1 MSWGLAIAVPYSTK
15 RGFQDE
21 LWCPPHPPFALGA
34 CKALPGSGSNSS
46 STATATPSSSESEK
60 TRKIEEKAA
69 EIQRHEEDLKNMTGT
84 DQEKIDAAN
93 KIDQERRELQE
104 MQESN
109 GSS

>member
-1 MSWGLAIAVPYSTK
+1 MSCDVRRTRPTRRSLSWLVPGL
-15 RGFQDE
+15 
-21 LWCPPHPPFALGA
+21 LLLFALGA
-34 CKALPGSGSNSS
+34 CKALPGSNSS
-46 STATATPSSSESEK
+46 SSATASATPSSSESEK

-69 EIQRHEEDLKNMTGT
+69 EIQRHEEDLRNMTGT

>member
-1 MSWGLAIAVPYSTK
+1 MSHARRTRLTRRSLSWLVPGL
-15 RGFQDE
+15 
-21 LWCPPHPPFALGA
+21 LLLFALGA
-34 CKALPGSGSNSS
+34 CKVLPGSGSGSSSS

-69 EIQRHEEDLKNMTGT
+69 EIQRHEEDLRNMTGT

>member
-1 MSWGLAIAVPYSTK
+1 MISGHARRTRPSRRSLSWLVPGLLLV
-15 RGFQDE
+15 
-21 LWCPPHPPFALGA
+21 FALGA
-34 CKALPGSGSNSS
+34 CKVLPGSGSSSS
-46 STATATPSSSESEK
+46 STATATPSTSESEK

-69 EIQRHEEDLKNMTGT
+69 EIKRHEEDLQNMTGT